1 MKAPPSANSF
11 CGLRCSNGVGHLTA
25 CGAITWG
32 APAPARSAL
41 KTTKKSLICSS
52 VASMPVRSGSVCYG
66 LRHWSTSPL
75 NAMAACRIGGA
86 HRGSGFR
93 KRRGMGF
100 NTMVALACWGL
111 WKERNRRIFD
121 NTIAHAAQLSSLI
134 MEEGRWWAPVG
145 YRDITTTKYI
155 YSISW

>member
-1 MKAPPSANSF
+1 
-11 CGLRCSNGVGHLTA
+11 
-25 CGAITWG
+25 
-32 APAPARSAL
+32 
-41 KTTKKSLICSS
+41 
-52 VASMPVRSGSVCYG
+52 
-66 LRHWSTSPL
+66 
-75 NAMAACRIGGA
+75 
-86 HRGSGFR
+86 
-93 KRRGMGF
+93 MGF

-145 YRDITTTKYI
+145 YRDITATKYI